1 MLAQR
6 TLDTSMPLRSDDLS
20 EAVAGAFEV
29 AFTLGLGVAAVAFA
43 SLLHTVSPVVAVV
56 VQSLIACSIVVVA
69 PAYAPPIAIFVLFFQ
84 NLFVSLMSPFIDD
97 PSQLEFIKG
106 YNFLICAVMW
116 LTAIV
121 IYGLRWRAAPD
132 SVNRFMLA
140 GMGVLAVIGFYFLL
154 GFMQDKFAATIYL
167 RNVVFPLFLFQLS
180 LLTASSF
187 STRMTPTLVVIGV
200 LVILCGYTEFLFRDF
215 WIDITNGHS
224 YWRFEEI
231 KATNSGAW
239 EKEMRATGLVIV
251 DLKDRFKFSF
261 LNTPLL
267 DGLGLSSFL
276 RVFGPNISA
285 ISFAYGL
292 AFLMLF
298 LFSSGRWL
306 LGLLALPLAVLCGVK
321 GALILSLF
329 VVCGWAATRL
339 IGAIPALIVGLFA
352 AAVYTAVGIYVGLKI
367 GDYHVIGFMGGWN
380 GFMQAPLGRGL
391 GIGGNL
397 SGDFSSI
404 DWSAAQHAGAVE
416 GAVESAVGV
425 LLYQMGIAALVP
437 LSYYAAIAFFAW
449 RLYVASG
456 LLTQGLVAFGIIIM
470 LVNGIFQEE
479 ALFAPLALGMF
490 ASLAGLVIGHAARVS
505 HAVQSTSAEVEQAR
519 LSPA

>member
-6 TLDTSMPLRSDDLS
+6 TFDTALPPRSSELS
-20 EAVAGAFEV
+20 PAVVGAFEV
-29 AFTLGLGVAAVAFA
+29 AFTLGLGIAAVAFA

-56 VQSLIACSIVVVA
+56 VQALIACSIVVVA

-84 NLFVSLMSPFIDD
+84 NLFVSLMSPVIGD

-116 LTAIV
+116 LTAV
-121 IYGLRWRAAPD
+121 VVYAFRWREVPD
-132 SVNRFMLA
+132 SVNKLMLA
-140 GMGVLAVIGFYFLL
+140 GMGVLAVVGVYFLL
-154 GFMQDKFAATIYL
+154 GFMQDKLAATIYL

-180 LLTASSF
+180 LLTAASF
-187 STRMTPTLVVIGV
+187 SMRMTPVLVAIGV
-200 LVILCGYTEFLFRDF
+200 LTVLCGYTEFLFRDF
-215 WIDITNGHS
+215 WLDITNGHS

-231 KATNSGAW
+231 KATDSGAW

-251 DLKDRFKFSF
+251 ELKDRFKFSF

-267 DGLGLSSFL
+267 DGLGFSSFL

-298 LFSSGRWL
+298 LFSTGRWG

-321 GALILSLF
+321 GALILCLF
-329 VVCGWAATRL
+329 VACGWAATRV
-339 IGAIPALIVGLFA
+339 IGAVPALVLGLLA
-352 AAVYTAVGIYVGLKI
+352 AALYMVIGIYVGLKI

-404 DWSAAQHAGAVE
+404 DWSAAQHAGAVD

-437 LSYYAAIAFFAW
+437 LSYYAAIAFFTW
-449 RLYVASG
+449 RLYVVSG
-456 LLTQGLVAFGIIIM
+456 LLTQGLVAFGIIIT

-490 ASLAGLVIGHAARVS
+490 ASLAGLVIG
-505 HAVQSTSAEVEQAR
+505 SAERVNQSSSPVRADVGRESV
-519 LSPA
+519 SPA